1 MIKKSIFMVFV
12 SIVTLMLNQSVY
24 ALSGSQPE
32 HTTQSADNFYNVEL
46 DKKWYEEYNDAKLNI
61 RKSTT
66 IKGLPGVFE
75 KANSNYFNK
84 QGKNYKQDLIKYTER
99 FDPTRKVY
107 YYFSLREENND
118 IHYQSA
124 MFDAKTK
131 ELMYADKGK
140 WLIKK

>member
-1 MIKKSIFMVFV
+1 MMKKSIFMVFV
-12 SIVTLMLNQSVY
+12 SVITLSLSQSVF
-24 ALSGSQPE
+24 ALTDSQTE
-32 HTTQSADNFYNVEL
+32 HTTQSEDNFYNAEL
-46 DKKWYEEYNDAKLNI
+46 DKHYYEEYKDAKLNI
-61 RKSTT
+61 RESTT

-75 KANSNYFNK
+75 KVNSNHFNK

-107 YYFSLREENND
+107 YYFSLREADND
-118 IHYQSA
+118 IFYQSA
-124 MFDAKTK
+124 MFDAETK